1 MTLYEWEYECK
12 NVFTVWEPRVYMT
25 ETGEKLDIHREK
37 EDMEKYDFVS
47 FKSTEE
53 TGEDF
58 VVIIV
63 KEK

>member
-1 MTLYEWEYECK
+1 MTLYEWECE
-12 NVFTVWEPRVYMT
+12 NGFTVWEPRVYMT
-25 ETGEKLDIHREK
+25 ESGERIHIYGTK

-58 VVIIV
+58 VVITV
-63 KEK
+63 KER

>member
-1 MTLYEWEYECK
+1 MTLYEWECK
-12 NVFTVWEPRVYMT
+12 NTFTVWEPRVYMT
-25 ETGEKLDIHREK
+25 EAGEKIDMHGTK

-58 VVIIV
+58 VVITV
-63 KEK
+63 KER